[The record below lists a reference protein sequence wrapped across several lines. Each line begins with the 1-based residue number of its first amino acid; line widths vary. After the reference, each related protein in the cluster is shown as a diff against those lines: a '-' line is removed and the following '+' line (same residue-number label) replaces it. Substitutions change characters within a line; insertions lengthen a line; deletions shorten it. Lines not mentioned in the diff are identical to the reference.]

1 MPNLNPEDFSCLLPI
16 MEDETI
22 QLAHGSGGRLSA
34 ELVSRFFLPRF
45 GNETLNRLE
54 DQAVVDFPRG
64 RLALT
69 TDSFVVDPL
78 FFPGGDIGD
87 LAINGTVND
96 VCMGGATPLY
106 LAAAFIIEEGLPMAT
121 LHRILLSMEKA
132 AKSAGVQIVTGD
144 TKVVNRGC
152 CDKLFITTTG
162 VGRVPEGVNISAAN
176 LQTGDRIILSGT
188 IADHGMAILT
198 SREGL
203 SFASRVQSDTAA
215 LNGLVARMLQASPA
229 IHAMRDPTRGGARHH
244 AQRVC
249 HCLRGRHRAEGGDY
263 SGAARGAW
271 RMRGAGHRPHVC
283 RQRGQAGG
291 RCSRGG
297 CRHGGGRHAEP
308 SLGPGGHDY
317 RRGRRGEPGN
327 GGHGQRLR
335 GATDCRYAGG
345 RAAPQDLLN
354 ASPERTIS

>member
-1 MPNLNPEDFSCLLPI
+1 MTNLNPEDFSCPLPI
-16 MEDETI
+16 MDYETI

-54 DQAVVDFPRG
+54 DQAVVDFPQG

-96 VCMGGATPLY
+96 VCMSGATPLY
-106 LAAAFIIEEGLPMAT
+106 LAAAFILEEGLPMAT
-121 LHRILLSMEKA
+121 LHRVLLSMEKA
-132 AKSAGVQIVTGD
+132 ARTAGVQIVTGD

-162 VGRVPEGVNISAAN
+162 VGLVPEGVSISAAN
-176 LQTGDRIILSGT
+176 LEIGDKIILSGT

-215 LNGLVARMLQASPA
+215 LNGLVARMLLASPR
-229 IHAMRDPTRGGARHH
+229 IKAMRDPTRGGLATTLNEFAAASQVGIMLEETAIPVRPEVRGACEILGIDPMYVANEGKLVAVVPAEIAETMMAAMHSHH
-244 AQRVC
+244 LGREAVIIGEVVADNPGMVAMRTALGAQRIV
-249 HCLRGRHRAEGGDY
+249 D
-263 SGAARGAW
+263 
-271 RMRGAGHRPHVC
+271 MPV
-283 RQRGQAGG
+283 
-291 RCSRGG
+291 
-297 CRHGGGRHAEP
+297 
-308 SLGPGGHDY
+308 
-317 RRGRRGEPGN
+317 GEQLP
-327 GGHGQRLR
+327 RI
-335 GATDCRYAGG
+335 C
-345 RAAPQDLLN
+345 
-354 ASPERTIS
+354 

>member
-1 MPNLNPEDFSCLLPI
+1 MSNLNPEDFSCPLPI
-16 MEDETI
+16 MEYETI

-54 DQAVVDFPRG
+54 DQAVVDFPQG

-96 VCMGGATPLY
+96 VCMSGATPLY
-106 LAAAFIIEEGLPMAT
+106 LAAAFILEEGLPMAT

-132 AKSAGVQIVTGD
+132 VKTAGVQIVTGD

-176 LQTGDRIILSGT
+176 LKVGDKIILSGT

-215 LNGLVARMLQASPA
+215 LNDLVAQMLQASPA
-229 IHAMRDPTRGGARHH
+229 IHAMRDPTRGGLATTLNEFAAASQIGIMLDETAVPVRPEVRGACEVLGIDPMYVANEGKLVAVVPAEVADKVLAAMCNHPLGREAVIIGEVVAGNPGLVAMRTALG
-244 AQRVC
+244 AQRIV
-249 HCLRGRHRAEGGDY
+249 D
-263 SGAARGAW
+263 
-271 RMRGAGHRPHVC
+271 MPV
-283 RQRGQAGG
+283 
-291 RCSRGG
+291 
-297 CRHGGGRHAEP
+297 
-308 SLGPGGHDY
+308 
-317 RRGRRGEPGN
+317 GEQLP
-327 GGHGQRLR
+327 RI
-335 GATDCRYAGG
+335 C
-345 RAAPQDLLN
+345 
-354 ASPERTIS
+354 

>member
-1 MPNLNPEDFSCLLPI
+1 MTDLKPENFSCPLPI
-16 MEDETI
+16 MEYETI

-45 GNETLNRLE
+45 GNATLNRLE
-54 DQAVVDFPRG
+54 DQAVVDFPPG

-96 VCMGGATPLY
+96 VCMSGASPLY
-106 LAAAFIIEEGLPMAT
+106 LAAAFILEEGLPLAT
-121 LHRILLSMEKA
+121 LHRVLLSMEKA
-132 AKSAGVQIVTGD
+132 AKTAGVQIVTGD

-162 VGRVPEGVNISAAN
+162 VGLVPDGVNISAAN
-176 LQTGDRIILSGT
+176 LRPGDRLIVSGT

-215 LNGLVARMLQASPA
+215 LNGLVEAMLLATSD
-229 IHAMRDPTRGGARHH
+229 IHAMRDPTRGGLATTLNEFAAASRIGII
-244 AQRVC
+244 
-249 HCLRGRHRAEGGDY
+249 LDEG
-263 SGAARGAW
+263 AIPVRPEVRGACGVLGIDPLYVANEGKLVVAVSAEAVDKVLAA
-271 RMRGAGHRPHVC
+271 MRRHPL
-283 RQRGQAGG
+283 G
-291 RCSRGG
+291 REAVIIGEVV
-297 CRHGGGRHAEP
+297 AEN
-308 SLGPGGHDY
+308 PGLVAM
-317 RRGRRGEPGN
+317 RTAF
-327 GGHGQRLR
+327 
-335 GATDCRYAGG
+335 GATRIVDMPVGEQLPRIC
-345 RAAPQDLLN
+345 
-354 ASPERTIS
+354 

>member
-229 IHAMRDPTRGGARHH
+229 IHAMRDPTRGGLATTLNEFATASGVGIVLKEATIPVRPEVRGACEVLGIDPMYVANEGKLVAVVPGEAADTVVAAMRSHPLGREATIIGEVVAENRGMVVMGNALG
-244 AQRVC
+244 AQRIV
-249 HCLRGRHRAEGGDY
+249 D
-263 SGAARGAW
+263 
-271 RMRGAGHRPHVC
+271 MPV
-283 RQRGQAGG
+283 
-291 RCSRGG
+291 
-297 CRHGGGRHAEP
+297 
-308 SLGPGGHDY
+308 
-317 RRGRRGEPGN
+317 GEQLP
-327 GGHGQRLR
+327 RI
-335 GATDCRYAGG
+335 C
-345 RAAPQDLLN
+345 
-354 ASPERTIS
+354 

>member
-1 MPNLNPEDFSCLLPI
+1 MHNLNPEDFSCPLPI
-16 MEDETI
+16 MEYETI

-54 DQAVVDFPRG
+54 DQAVVDFPQG

-96 VCMGGATPLY
+96 VCMSGATPLY
-106 LAAAFIIEEGLPMAT
+106 LAAAFIIEEGLPMTT
-121 LHRILLSMEKA
+121 LHRVLLSMEKA

-162 VGRVPEGVNISAAN
+162 VGRVPAGANISAAN
-176 LQTGDRIILSGT
+176 LQAGDRIILSGS
-188 IADHGMAILT
+188 IGDHGMAILT

-215 LNGLVARMLQASPA
+215 LNGLVARMLQASPT
-229 IHAMRDPTRGGARHH
+229 IHAMRDPTRGGLATTLNEFAAASGVGIVLQEAAIPVRPEVRGACEVLGIDPMYVANEGKLVAVVPGEVADTVVAAMRSHPLGREAAIIGEVVAENRGMVVMRNALG
-244 AQRVC
+244 AQRIV
-249 HCLRGRHRAEGGDY
+249 D
-263 SGAARGAW
+263 
-271 RMRGAGHRPHVC
+271 MPV
-283 RQRGQAGG
+283 
-291 RCSRGG
+291 
-297 CRHGGGRHAEP
+297 
-308 SLGPGGHDY
+308 
-317 RRGRRGEPGN
+317 GEQLP
-327 GGHGQRLR
+327 RI
-335 GATDCRYAGG
+335 C
-345 RAAPQDLLN
+345 
-354 ASPERTIS
+354 